1 MRRMT
6 GAKVLAAA
14 ASLCLAL
21 VVGLTPLRS
30 SESSASVA
38 SPTTFLTVVSSGTV
52 HGHYIQLR
60 SVGSGRILKSFVMV
74 IAPGHADAV
83 LQSNGKILAA
93 VTNGYCTSTLE
104 RINPSSGR
112 ITVLRRVTPSIN
124 DLSLSPN
131 GRDIAYV
138 TYPSCRAAEPSDT
151 EMFLPNILVVEDL
164 KSGTSVRTSTD
175 MPGHPFFG
183 LSWSPN
189 SKNIAIGY
197 SGNVNRVLILSANHP
212 RFRTA
217 RPIPWPKRCIYL
229 APSWIKVGLVLAE
242 GCGQPPQLSVKR
254 LVEVTTT
261 GTVMRTWNLPSC
273 SDGLS
278 VLNNQDSGQLIVS
291 LHIGF
296 GNGAC
301 GHHFFERV
309 AEVVGT
315 HLRTIFIAPDAS
327 SQLELS

>member
-6 GAKVLAAA
+6 GAKVFAAA
-14 ASLCLAL
+14 AALCLAL
-21 VVGLTPLRS
+21 VVGLTALPS
-30 SESSASVA
+30 SKSSASVA
-38 SPTTFLTVVSSGTV
+38 SPTTFLTVASSGTV
-52 HGHYIQLR
+52 HGRYIHLR
-60 SVGSGRILKSFVMV
+60 SVRSGRILKSFVKVM
-74 IAPGHADAV
+74 APGHADAV
-83 LQSNGKILAA
+83 LQTNGKILAA

-104 RINPSSGR
+104 RINPSSAR
-112 ITVLRRVTPSIN
+112 VAVLRRVTPSIN

-138 TYPSCRAAEPSDT
+138 TYPSCRAAQPSDA
-151 EMFLPNILVVEDL
+151 EMFFPNILVVESL

-175 MPGHPFFG
+175 MPGHPFYG
-183 LSWSPN
+183 LSWSPD

-197 SGNVNRVLILSANHP
+197 SGNVNRVLILSASHP
-212 RFRTA
+212 RFKTA
-217 RPIPWPKRCIYL
+217 RPVPWPKRCIYF
-229 APSWIKVGLVLAE
+229 APSWTKGGLVLAE

-261 GTVMRTWNLPSC
+261 GTVIRTWNLPSC

-301 GHHFFERV
+301 GRHFSERV

-315 HLRTIFIAPDAS
+315 RLRTIYNTPN
-327 SQLELS
+327 